1 MAKKL
6 TEKQIEAF
14 HNLGF
19 TDAEI
24 ATIYADDLKV
34 DAMKMSE
41 VNSDLTAEQQKVS
54 KQARQADRE
63 KKAENAP
70 KTARTVKKDDEKLE
84 IIAKTAEFLQNLAGN
99 VQISNPSKVIE
110 FDLNGNHYKFD
121 LIKQRKSKS

>member
-70 KTARTVKKDDEKLE
+70 KTARTVKKTMKSWKLSQ
-84 IIAKTAEFLQNLAGN
+84 KR
-99 VQISNPSKVIE
+99 
-110 FDLNGNHYKFD
+110 LNFFRIWLKMFKFPTPPRSLS
-121 LIKQRKSKS
+121 LI